1 MNSHINHLSDDMLG
15 TYRIPNI
22 SKLAD
27 KMDDLYKT
35 VSLSLLGFKHRR
47 EI

>member
-1 MNSHINHLSDDMLG
+1 MNSHINHLSDDVLG
-15 TYRIPNI
+15 TYSITNT
-22 SKLAD
+22 SELAD

-35 VSLSLLGFKHRR
+35 VSLSLLRFKHRR

>member
-22 SKLAD
+22 SIAD